1 MAFLADSEAA
11 MSSASHEE
19 RATLGCFFD
28 AQPMAGRAEGEH
40 NSGGGMTYCPIEIGH
55 FGQTEEWW
63 RGRNGDQ
70 CRAFGRD
77 LGRPGSGHVLAR
89 GRALR
94 STACLCDAA
103 PVVPARL
110 TALAVRV
117 RVPHEVNSR
126 TTTSCSEPRPERPQL
141 PSASAGGAGPALA
154 GASGFT

>member
-1 MAFLADSEAA
+1 MRVERGHQRVSRGTVGGVIEA
-11 MSSASHEE
+11 SSSFSRSDRPTSTGLLVE
-19 RATLGCFFD
+19 
-28 AQPMAGRAEGEH
+28 AGG
-40 NSGGGMTYCPIEIGH
+40 
-55 FGQTEEWW
+55 
-63 RGRNGDQ
+63 
-70 CRAFGRD
+70 
-77 LGRPGSGHVLAR
+77 LGRPGSGLVLTR

-103 PVVPARL
+103 PVVHPRL